1 VYGFNPLTPLDLLP
15 IPILNDVLCKD
26 GFEKASF
33 IQDFH
38 NDIKLRIEKKVGK
51 YAEFANKRRK
61 ALLFDVGDW
70 VWLQSRKDRFPNQRK
85 FKLMPRE
92 EGPFQ
97 VLKRIND
104 NAYELDMPDMFLGS
118 HTFNINDLT
127 PFPVGLQ
134 NSWSN
139 SLQLGEYDGDKEEE
153 ENEVEVEDAQRHISS
168 SSFLPQRITRSKT
181 KELGSRLQMF
191 SHFVVSFV

>member
-1 VYGFNPLTPLDLLP
+1 L
-15 IPILNDVLCKD
+15 
-26 GFEKASF
+26 
-33 IQDFH
+33 H

-51 YAEFANKRRK
+51 YVEHANKRRK

-70 VWLQSRKDRFPNQRK
+70 VWLHFRKDHFPNQRK
-85 FKLMPRE
+85 SKLMPRRD
-92 EGPFQ
+92 GHFQ

-104 NAYELDMPDMFLGS
+104 NAYELNMLDTFLGS
-118 HTFNINDLT
+118 HTFNISDLT
-127 PFPVGLQ
+127 PFSVGLQ

-139 SLQLGEYDGDKEEE
+139 SLHLGEYDGDQEEE
-153 ENEVEVEDAQRHISS
+153 ENEVEVEHAQRHISL

-191 SHFVVSFV
+191 SLFVVSFV